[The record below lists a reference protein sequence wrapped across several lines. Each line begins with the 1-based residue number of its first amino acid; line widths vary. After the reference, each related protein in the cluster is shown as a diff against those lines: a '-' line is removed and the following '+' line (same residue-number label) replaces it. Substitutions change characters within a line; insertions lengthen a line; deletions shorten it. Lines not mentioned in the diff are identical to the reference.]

1 MIKTKIEWSDSTW
14 SPVTGCYHP
23 CPYCY
28 ARSTANRFKG
38 CDCAAGGET
47 DENVVYLKERL
58 TVTSKD
64 GVVRNAAYPFGFT
77 PTFHEYRLNDPLTKG
92 FGKTIFVCSMADLF
106 GDWVPDEWIKKVFDA
121 CKAASGHRYLFLT
134 KNPARYI
141 RLYEAGLLPAGD
153 EFWYPD
159 IIKAFRMFWDRP
171 LYYKEDPA
179 EPATMIFDTGEMD
192 GTVDTTP
199 LFTTPLLRAAG
210 VTLKLYARTKTEM
223 ETAKLY
229 ILSSLGFAVTET
241 LLPVLERDIDYR
253 AHVYVRGGYCEC
265 GRLRERRH
273 GTGGVHKRKRC
284 VR

>member
-141 RLYEAGLLPAGD
+141 RLYWMSGDWTPRRPPA
-153 EFWYPD
+153 
-159 IIKAFRMFWDRP
+159 AF
-171 LYYKEDPA
+171 
-179 EPATMIFDTGEMD
+179 
-192 GTVDTTP
+192 
-199 LFTTPLLRAAG
+199 
-210 VTLKLYARTKTEM
+210 AR
-223 ETAKLY
+223 
-229 ILSSLGFAVTET
+229 STET
-241 LLPVLERDIDYR
+241 ISSRTSR
-253 AHVYVRGGYCEC
+253 NTSR
-265 GRLRERRH
+265 RLTRSCWR
-273 GTGGVHKRKRC
+273 
-284 VR
+284 

>member
-1 MIKTKIEWSDSTW
+1 MEKSKIEWCDSTW
-14 SPVTGCYHP
+14 NPVSGCYHP

-64 GVVRNAAYPFGFT
+64 GVTRNAAYPFGFT

-134 KNPARYI
+134 KNPAR
-141 RLYEAGLLPAGD
+141 
-153 EFWYPD
+153 
-159 IIKAFRMFWDRP
+159 
-171 LYYKEDPA
+171 
-179 EPATMIFDTGEMD
+179 
-192 GTVDTTP
+192 
-199 LFTTPLLRAAG
+199 
-210 VTLKLYARTKTEM
+210 
-223 ETAKLY
+223 
-229 ILSSLGFAVTET
+229 
-241 LLPVLERDIDYR
+241 
-253 AHVYVRGGYCEC
+253 
-265 GRLRERRH
+265 
-273 GTGGVHKRKRC
+273 
-284 VR
+284 

>member
-1 MIKTKIEWSDSTW
+1 MEKSKIEWCDSTW
-14 SPVTGCYHP
+14 NPVSGCYHP

-121 CKAASGHRYLFLT
+121 CKTASGHRYLFLT
-134 KNPARYI
+134 KNPQRYI
-141 RLYEAGLLPAGD
+141 DLYKAGLLPEGD
-153 EFWYPD
+153 DYWYGSTATDDEMPMFWSDRHHTFASMEPVLGSFDGKIVADEMKNIDWFILGAETGNRKGKVTPKREWIEAVVEYARSTGKPVFMKDSMKPIWGDD
-159 IIKAFRMFWDRP
+159 II
-171 LYYKEDPA
+171 
-179 EPATMIFDTGEMD
+179 
-192 GTVDTTP
+192 
-199 LFTTPLLRAAG
+199 
-210 VTLKLYARTKTEM
+210 TEFPWS
-223 ETAKLY
+223 E
-229 ILSSLGFAVTET
+229 
-241 LLPVLERDIDYR
+241 
-253 AHVYVRGGYCEC
+253 
-265 GRLRERRH
+265 
-273 GTGGVHKRKRC
+273 
-284 VR
+284 